1 MRKLRIG
8 NRVITD
14 ASKAFV
20 IAEIG
25 SNHGGDMDLAERL
38 VRAAA
43 ACGCDAVKFQ
53 KRNNRELYTEAMY
66 NKPYDNENSYG
77 KTYGLH
83 REALELNVEQHL
95 FLKDLAES
103 LGMIYFSTPFDF
115 TSVDEMEMLGVGLY
129 KVASGDIYSYPLL
142 KRIGETKKPVILST
156 GGADIPEIRAALDHI
171 GHGNVAILHCVASYP
186 CSPEQCNL
194 MAINTLSRAFPDH
207 IIGLSDHY
215 GGILSSVAA
224 WMMGGRIFE
233 KHFKIDGCRG
243 TDVAFSLD
251 PHKMLDLVDDLSTL
265 PRMIG
270 DGIKR
275 RLPEENDPLYKM
287 GKGIYAKCDIDQ
299 DEVLDER
306 NLCIK
311 SPCDGLRA
319 DNWYHVCGRRSLRPI
334 RAGSGLSH
342 DDLGGELCLKV

>member
-8 NRVITD
+8 NHVITD

-53 KRNNRELYTEAMY
+53 KRNNRELYTEGMY

-83 REALELNVEQHL
+83 REALELDVEQHL

-103 LGMIYFSTPFDF
+103 LDMIYFSTPFDF

-171 GHGNVAILHCVASYP
+171 GHSNVAILHCVASYP

-194 MAINTLSRAFPDH
+194 MAMNTLSRAFPDH

-243 TDVAFSLD
+243 TSADCPRKTTRSIKWARAFMPSA
-251 PHKMLDLVDDLSTL
+251 TL
-265 PRMIG
+265 IRMRCWTSG
-270 DGIKR
+270 TCALNR
-275 RLPEENDPLYKM
+275 R
-287 GKGIYAKCDIDQ
+287 
-299 DEVLDER
+299 VT
-306 NLCIK
+306 
-311 SPCDGLRA
+311 
-319 DNWYHVCGRRSLRPI
+319 
-334 RAGSGLSH
+334 GSGPIPGIMYAA
-342 DDLGGELCLKV
+342 GGHCGPFVRVLASLTTI